1 MNYKVTFNNKNRVFF
16 NALKTEVDGYFEKS
30 GLKKTGNWKLYG
42 KTMILIPS
50 MIALYAVLMLVDMHW
65 LLSSF
70 LWVLFG
76 LNMTA
81 IGFNVMHDACH
92 GSFSTKNWVN
102 EVFGLTNNFLGGNAF
117 LWKLKHNIIHHTY
130 TNIDGVDDDIN
141 NMPFMRE
148 CSTQPWKPMHRFQS
162 TYMFILYGFTSLF
175 MFFTDYI
182 KYFKSRIYTTPLK
195 KMTLS
200 DHVTFWAG
208 KVFFIGFYIVLPL
221 FLIGWKGW
229 LAGFFISQF
238 TLGLTLAFVFQ
249 LAHVVEHAEFQS
261 AGLDPMKIENEWA
274 VHQVKT
280 TANFASKNKIVTW
293 FVGGLNYQ
301 IEHHLFPRISHI
313 HYPAISKIVKETCD
327 KFELHYINFPTT
339 RSAIA
344 SHVRFMHSMGQRPQF
359 GKTLLVDYLG
369 LYFDSVSKVEAFI
382 ESNFS
387 IDVSGFSFMYL

>member
-1 MNYKVTFNNKNRVFF
+1 MFV
-16 NALKTEVDGYFEKS
+16 
-30 GLKKTGNWKLYG
+30 
-42 KTMILIPS
+42 S
-50 MIALYAVLMLVDMHW
+50 MPWFLAV
-65 LLSSF
+65 F
-70 LWVLFG
+70 LWFVFG
-76 LNMTA
+76 LNMAA
-81 IGFNVMHDACH
+81 IGFNIMHDACH

-162 TYMFILYGFTSLF
+162 IYMFVLYGFTSLF

-195 KMTLS
+195 KMEFK
-200 DHVTFWAG
+200 DHLIFWAG
-208 KVFFIGFYIVLPL
+208 KLFFIGFYIVLPL
-221 FLIGWKGW
+221 MLIGWKGW

-249 LAHVVEHAEFQS
+249 LAHVVEHAEFES
-261 AGLDPMKIENEWA
+261 AGFDPKKIENEWA
-274 VHQVKT
+274 IHQVKT

-313 HYPAISKIVKETCD
+313 HYPAISKIVRETCE
-327 KFELHYINFPTT
+327 KFDLHYIYFPTT

-344 SHVRFMHSMGQRPQF
+344 SHVRFMYNMGQRPQ
-359 GKTLLVDYLG
+359 V
-369 LYFDSVSKVEAFI
+369 A
-382 ESNFS
+382 
-387 IDVSGFSFMYL
+387 